1 MRTAIYEL
9 TQGDGAFHTG
19 VLPTHRAG
27 SWGISTARLEGNFP
41 GGVADVAYMFSLKD
55 GLIRRLTIE

>member
-1 MRTAIYEL
+1 L